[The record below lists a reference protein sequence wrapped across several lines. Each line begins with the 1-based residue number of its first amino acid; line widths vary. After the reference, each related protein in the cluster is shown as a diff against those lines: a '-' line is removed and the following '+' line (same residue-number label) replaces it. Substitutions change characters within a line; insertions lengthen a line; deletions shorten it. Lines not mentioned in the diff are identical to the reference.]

1 MSGLTLRGVLAG
13 LLPLLLIGA
22 AVLMVEAMQRAEH
35 RKGYDLAHSEGAA
48 ALEQLRREHAE
59 AETVRARAA
68 EASAKQAAKHLQAE
82 QARNDQL
89 AADLA
94 AQQRTHRETTDRLTG
109 EIDRVNDLYQEA
121 LDTPPKPL
129 PACVFTAGW
138 VRVYDEASGARVP
151 QTADTG
157 RTAAQAAAAIAAEQ
171 LASGISQRQLL
182 EHHVRYAEQCRNTA
196 AQLDLLIDAVE
207 GK

>member
-1 MSGLTLRGVLAG
+1 MSVLTLRGVLAG

-22 AVLMVEAMQRAEH
+22 AVLMVDAMQRAEYH
-35 RKGYDLAHSEGAA
+35 KGYDLAQSEGAEV
-48 ALEQLRREHAE
+48 LELLRRQHAQ
-59 AETVRARAA
+59 AETERAQAA
-68 EASAKQAAKHLQAE
+68 EASAKQAAKALQAE

-94 AQQRTHRETTDRLTG
+94 EQQRQHRHTTDRLTG
-109 EIDRVNDLYQEA
+109 EIARVNDLYREA
-121 LDTPPKPL
+121 LDAPPKPL
-129 PACVFTAGW
+129 PACVFTRGF
-138 VRVYDEASGARVP
+138 VRVWDTASGARVP
-151 QTADTG
+151 ETDDT
-157 RTAAQAAAAIAAEQ
+157 RRAAAQGAEARAVEQ
-171 LASGISQRQLL
+171 LDSGLGQAQLL

>member
-22 AVLMVEAMQRAEH
+22 AVVMVEAMQRAEH

-59 AETVRARAA
+59 AETERARAA
-68 EASAKQAAKHLQAE
+68 EVSAKAAAKYLQKE

-94 AQQRTHRETTDRLTG
+94 TQQRAHRATTDRLTG
-109 EIDRVNDLYQEA
+109 EIARVNYLYREA
-121 LDTPPKPL
+121 LYTPPKPL
-129 PACVFTAGW
+129 PACVFTAG
-138 VRVYDEASGARVP
+138 
-151 QTADTG
+151 
-157 RTAAQAAAAIAAEQ
+157 
-171 LASGISQRQLL
+171 
-182 EHHVRYAEQCRNTA
+182 
-196 AQLDLLIDAVE
+196 
-207 GK
+207 